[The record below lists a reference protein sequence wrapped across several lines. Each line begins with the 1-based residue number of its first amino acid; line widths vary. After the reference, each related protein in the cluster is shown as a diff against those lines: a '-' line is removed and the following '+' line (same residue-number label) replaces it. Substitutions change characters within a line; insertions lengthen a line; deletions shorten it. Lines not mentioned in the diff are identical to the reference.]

1 MFASD
6 LLVDVDRQEYN
17 KWKQEKDD
25 SIREWDLVRQFREE
39 VLGKRPLLLI
49 FPINRD
55 SLPRN
60 WKNIDLEKIDDAQKR
75 VPLFYGLETDD
86 MEKHEIFGVGV
97 VFPSVDKFNAEKF
110 LKLDLINI
118 DEFGEIIDDKE
129 LVSQDI

>member
-1 MFASD
+1 M
-6 LLVDVDRQEYN
+6 
-17 KWKQEKDD
+17 
-25 SIREWDLVRQFREE
+25 
-39 VLGKRPLLLI
+39 I
-49 FPINRD
+49 FPINRN

-60 WKNIDLEKIDDAQKR
+60 WQNIALEEIDDAQKR
-75 VPLFYGLETDD
+75 VPLFYGLEKDQQ
-86 MEKHEIFGVGV
+86 EKHEIFGVGV